1 MRRVA
6 KTNLPPQRAR
16 PALRQ
21 AGFTLIEVL
30 VAALLL
36 SIGLVGLA
44 GLQGASLMNN
54 QSSFMRSQVTALAYD
69 LADRM
74 RANVPGANANAYNPA
89 NAAVV
94 SACKT
99 TAGCTQQQLA
109 QNDLAE
115 WNAAITTY
123 LPMSAGWV
131 CIDSTPDDG
140 TYDGVTVVPQ
150 CDGNGTQ
157 FTIKIWWDDDRDGAI
172 NLTAVNT
179 ERFSITYQ
187 L

>member
-1 MRRVA
+1 MLLLA
-6 KTNLPPQRAR
+6 Q
-16 PALRQ
+16 RQ
-21 AGFTLIEVL
+21 AGFTLVEVL

-44 GLQGASLMNN
+44 GLQAAALMNN
-54 QSSFMRSQVTALAYD
+54 QSSFMRSQVMALGYD

-74 RANVPGANANAYNPA
+74 RSNVPGADANAYDPV
-89 NAAVV
+89 NAAFVG
-94 SACKT
+94 ACTT
-99 TAGCTQQQLA
+99 TAGCTPQQLA

-115 WNAAITTY
+115 WNAEITDY
-123 LPMSAGWV
+123 LPMGQGWV

-140 TYDGVTVVPQ
+140 SSAADPQ
-150 CDGNGTQ
+150 CDGVGTQ
-157 FTIKIWWDDDRDGAI
+157 FTIKIWWDDNRDGVI
-172 NLTAVNT
+172 NMTLVNS

>member
-1 MRRVA
+1 MPVR
-6 KTNLPPQRAR
+6 KTVDRSKQS
-16 PALRQ
+16 
-21 AGFTLIEVL
+21 GFTLVEVL

-44 GLQGASLMNN
+44 GLQAAALSNN

-74 RANVPGANANAYNPA
+74 RSNIVGSNANAYDPA
-89 NAAVV
+89 TAAVV
-94 SACKT
+94 ATCKSNV
-99 TAGCTQQQLA
+99 GCTPLELA

-123 LPMSAGWV
+123 LPMGQGWV
-131 CIDSTPDDG
+131 CIDSTPKDG
-140 TYDGVTVVPQ
+140 ASAANPQ

-157 FTIKIWWDDDRDGAI
+157 FTVKIWWDDDRDGVI
-172 NLTAVNT
+172 NMTAVNT
-179 ERFSITYQ
+179 ERLTITYQ

>member
-1 MRRVA
+1 M
-6 KTNLPPQRAR
+6 KR
-16 PALRQ
+16 PANFLLRRQAPCSAQRQ
-21 AGFTLIEVL
+21 AGFTLVEVL
-30 VAALLL
+30 VSALLL

-44 GLQGASLMNN
+44 GLQAAALMNN

-74 RANVPGANANAYNPA
+74 RANVPGANANAYDPA
-89 NAAVV
+89 TAAFVGT
-94 SACKT
+94 CT
-99 TAGCTQQQLA
+99 TTVGCTAQQLA

-115 WNAAITTY
+115 WNAEINAY
-123 LPMSAGWV
+123 LPMGQGWV

-140 TYDGVTVVPQ
+140 TSAANPQ

-157 FTIKIWWDDDRDGAI
+157 YTIKIWWDDNRDGTI
-172 NLTAVNT
+172 NMTVINT